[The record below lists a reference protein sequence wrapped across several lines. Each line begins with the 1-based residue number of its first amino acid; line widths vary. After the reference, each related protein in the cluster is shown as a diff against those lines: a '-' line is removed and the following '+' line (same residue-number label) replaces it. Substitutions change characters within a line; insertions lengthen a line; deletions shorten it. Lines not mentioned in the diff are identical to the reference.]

1 MTIKTK
7 FPIRSACAMI
17 LGFAVCTGAITT
29 AAAQDTSKP
38 AHKRVGQND
47 GSREL
52 CSLVV
57 NAISALPARASV
69 ADLEAA
75 VVFAIS
81 QAPMLQPQMSKRDRD
96 RLVELALTCALGSGK
111 GGPNLAAAIANV
123 RSSYG
128 IGTGA
133 VRVGGSFNGGAASS
147 FTLPLVGIGGG
158 STNYSSAR

>member
-7 FPIRSACAMI
+7 FAVRSACAMM
-17 LGFAVCTGAITT
+17 LGLAVCTSGFTT
-29 AAAQDTSKP
+29 AAAQDTSKRP
-38 AHKRVGQND
+38 PKRVGQND

-52 CSLVV
+52 CLLVV

-75 VVFAIS
+75 IVFAIS
-81 QAPMLQPQMSKRDRD
+81 QAPMLQPQMAKRDRD

-133 VRVGGSFNGGAASS
+133 VGVSGSFNGGSAST

-158 STNYSSAR
+158 STNYSSGR